1 MDKHIPRYLRVYT
14 SLRNQIENLEYKV
27 GELLP
32 PEPELERLFDVSRT
46 TVRKAVEL
54 LANQGFVHIQQGKGT
69 SILDYKAT
77 QRLQYVTS
85 FSETLRE
92 QGFEVEHKVLSVQR
106 KSASSRT
113 ALMLKITEGAEL
125 VQIERV
131 AYANRKPIAIMLN
144 HLIPEIVNGIEERA
158 GKIGSL
164 YHFLENEYNI
174 FIDAATDYIT
184 AKVAEEREAELLE
197 VETGEPLLIVRR
209 ISYRNSRAIE
219 SATLKILATKYEYAV
234 HTKERPPRKIG
245 GSI

>member
-1 MDKHIPRYLRVYT
+1 MDRHIPRYLRVYNA
-14 SLRNQIENLEYKV
+14 LRNQIENLEYKV
-27 GELLP
+27 GGFLP

-92 QGFEVEHKVLSVQR
+92 QGFEVEHTVLSVVR
-106 KSASSRT
+106 RPASSRT
-113 ALMLKITEGAEL
+113 ALQLNIAEDSEL

-131 AYANRKPIAIMLN
+131 AYANKKPIALMLN
-144 HLIPEIVNGIEERA
+144 YLIPDIVPGIEERIA
-158 GKIGSL
+158 RIGSL
-164 YHFLENEYNI
+164 YHFLEKEYNI
-174 FIDAATDYIT
+174 FIDAANDFIT
-184 AKVAEEREAELLE
+184 AKVTEEREAELLE
-197 VETGEPLLIVRR
+197 VGKGEPLLIVRR

-219 SATLKILATKYEYAV
+219 SAILKILAAKYEYAV
-234 HTKERPPRKIG
+234 HTKERPPRSL
-245 GSI
+245 GS

>member
-1 MDKHIPRYLRVYT
+1 MDRHIPRYLRVYT
-14 SLRNQIENLEYKV
+14 TLRNQIENLEYKV

-32 PEPELERLFDVSRT
+32 PEPELERLYNVSRT

-54 LANQGFVHIQQGKGT
+54 LANQGFVYIQQGKGT

-92 QGFEVEHKVLSVQR
+92 QGFEVGHSVLSIKR
-106 KSASSRT
+106 RPASSRT
-113 ALMLKITEGAEL
+113 ALMLKISEGSEL

-131 AYANRKPIAIMLN
+131 AYANKKPIAVMLN
-144 HLIPEIVNGIEERA
+144 HLIPEIVPGIEERVN
-158 GKIGSL
+158 KIGSL

-174 FIDAATDYIT
+174 FIDAATDFIT
-184 AKVAEEREAELLE
+184 AKIAEEREAELLE
-197 VETGEPLLIVRR
+197 VEKGEPLLIVRR

-219 SATLKILATKYEYAV
+219 LATLKILAAKYEYAV
-234 HTKERPPRKIG
+234 HTKERPPKSL
-245 GSI
+245 GS